1 MKVQELKDKTAA
13 FIRKYG
19 RYILAAILFA
29 LLVLL
34 MVKFGGEQET
44 APTTELGSTETEKL
58 ESFEVDQVEGLN
70 ELIINYFT
78 AYAQGDL
85 ATLQNYA
92 RSVTE
97 NELNFI
103 SMFSQYVEGYEDIRC
118 YSKPG
123 LEEGSY
129 LVSVYLKMRFTGV
142 ETPAPGLEFF
152 YVRTDENG
160 ALYIDNLYSSY
171 NRLNM
176 ELETEPEVM
185 ALIDTFQNDPEV
197 LALQTEVQA
206 EYEAAVASDEQLAAA
221 VNTTIPEA
229 YAAWAASLAQDGG
242 EGSTDTG
249 ESADQTNENA
259 ESTDAENPEEN
270 TADPEENAD
279 QPEETRETVYAT
291 ANVNVRKEPSADSE
305 ALGKVRKG
313 AELTRVAVTEDGWSQ
328 VEYEGSLAYIKSEYL
343 SEGGNT
349 DENETDDTGE
359 NETGN
364 ADVVPEGSK
373 IVLEKTIN
381 IRASMSETSAKVGVA
396 YSGDTVEVIM
406 SYEEGWTK
414 VSWKD
419 KTGYIKTELL
429 K

>member
-1 MKVQELKDKTAA
+1 MKAQELKDKTVA
-13 FIRKYG
+13 FIRKYA
-19 RYILAAILFA
+19 RYILAAILFG

-34 MVKFGGEQET
+34 MVRFSGEQEKDDT
-44 APTTELGSTETEKL
+44 ADVGSTEAETEEL

-85 ATLQNYA
+85 AALQNYA
-92 RSVTE
+92 SPVTE
-97 NELNFI
+97 NEQNFI
-103 SMFSQYVEGYEDIRC
+103 AMFSQYVEGYEDIRC

-152 YVRTDENG
+152 YVRTDDNG

-176 ELETEPEVM
+176 ELETAPEVM
-185 ALIDTFQNDPEV
+185 ALIDTFQNDSEV
-197 LALQTEVQA
+197 LALQTEVQT
-206 EYEAAVASDEQLAAA
+206 EYDAAVASDEQLAAA

-229 YAAWAASLAQDGG
+229 YAAWAASLAQNGG
-242 EGSTDTG
+242 EGGTDT
-249 ESADQTNENA
+249 EEPADQTNENA

-270 TADPEENAD
+270 TDQPEENAD

-291 ANVNVRKEPSADSE
+291 AKVNVRKEPNADSE

-313 AELTRVAVTEDGWSQ
+313 TELTRVAVTEDGWSQ

-349 DENETDDTGE
+349 DENET
-359 NETGN
+359 GN
-364 ADVVPEGSK
+364 ADAVPEGSK

-419 KTGYIKTELL
+419 KTGYVKTELL